1 MTPAPEWRLAAV
13 LLITMMGVPAGAQI
27 TQFLPEVD
35 VYSGLS
41 GNTQF
46 WFQAKQTREDGAP
59 TQAEIGPSFN
69 FFVKP
74 LLKLKTS
81 TVFDLDD
88 SKKRLLVISAG
99 YRYLPSPNAQPQNQI
114 LLMAT
119 SNVPVKGGLL
129 ISDRN
134 RLEINFTNDNPSW
147 RYRNWITLEKSI
159 AIGSYHPS
167 PYAAAE
173 FYYNSRYDRRY
184 DHTLRGLYFSAG
196 PENRTRTV
204 LPTRKQHRRQSQ
216 SAGQW
221 AWIDAESVFQARRKM
236 KPISG

>member
-1 MTPAPEWRLAAV
+1 MTPAREWRLAAV

-99 YRYLPSPNAQPQNQI
+99 YRYLPSPNAQPQNRI

-147 RYRNWITLEKSI
+147 RYRNRITLEKSI

-173 FYYNSRYDRRY
+173 FYYNSRYDKWSTTTLYAGCIFPLGQKTELEPYYQHENSTGVSPNQQVNGLGLMLNLFFRR
-184 DHTLRGLYFSAG
+184 
-196 PENRTRTV
+196 EE
-204 LPTRKQHRRQSQ
+204 K
-216 SAGQW
+216 
-221 AWIDAESVFQARRKM
+221 
-236 KPISG
+236 